1 MTGCLATPAST
12 APNRCVKDL
21 PRATGD
27 RPGDM
32 EAVAESFL
40 SVLKFGS
47 SVLGRPDDY
56 LAAAETI
63 AVEAAQ
69 RRKVVAVVSAM
80 GQTTDTLL
88 AAARSVTGA
97 PPDTLLGS
105 LLATG
110 EDASVALL
118 TLALATR
125 GVPAAAIDTRRVPV
139 VTRGALDDAEPIFVD
154 AARIHAALRTRAA
167 VVFPGFVGEDVSG
180 VPSLLG
186 RGGSDLTAL
195 FLGDALAASEIRLV
209 KDVDGIFPL
218 DPNGREGLAPYAE
231 VTWAEARRVGGGVV
245 QAKAIDYA
253 ERRGIRFRVT
263 GLGGAGT
270 RVGGLDDAADAVPTG
285 RWTSSVFGEIRRTRP

>member
-1 MTGCLATPAST
+1 MARCFATPAST
-12 APNRCVKDL
+12 APRPCVKVFS
-21 PRATGD
+21 RTD
-27 RPGDM
+27 RPRDM
-32 EAVAESFL
+32 GAAAESSL

-47 SVLGRPDDY
+47 SVLSRPDDY
-56 LAAAETI
+56 PGAAEAI
-63 AVEAAQ
+63 AVETA
-69 RRKVVAVVSAM
+69 RNRKVVAVVSAM
-80 GQTTDTLL
+80 GRTTDTLL
-88 AAARSVTGA
+88 SAARSVTGA
-97 PPDTLLGS
+97 PPDTLLGP

-118 TLALATR
+118 TLALAAR

-139 VTRGALDDAEPIFVD
+139 LTRGALDDAEPMFVD
-154 AARIHAALRTRAA
+154 AGVIHAALRTRAA

-263 GLGGAGT
+263 GLGGQGT
-270 RVGGLDDAADAVPTG
+270 RVGGLEDAADGAPTG
-285 RWTSSVFGEIRRTRP
+285 RWLASWFRETPRTRP